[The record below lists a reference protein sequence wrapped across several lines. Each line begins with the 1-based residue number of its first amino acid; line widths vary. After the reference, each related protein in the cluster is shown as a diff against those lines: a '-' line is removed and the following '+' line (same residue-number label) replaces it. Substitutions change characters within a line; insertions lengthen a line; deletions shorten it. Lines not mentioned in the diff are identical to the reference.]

1 MGQIKVNL
9 PNESFTVKIAGDTP
23 TIEEELKLAELVR
36 SKRRS
41 AATTQQQTML
51 QQQTQ
56 QEQLIDRTSGI
67 KDASLRATL
76 SAAENDA
83 ERVKALENIY
93 GLQEGDYFQDKIG
106 EFGLTKSGGAKLGI
120 DLERDTM
127 IDERGLSR
135 YALADLAT
143 IVPDIA
149 GGVGGTLAGAAIGSA
164 ILPGVGTFV
173 GGVLGAGF
181 GTAAGG
187 LAEEGVEALTG
198 MTAQTS
204 EEIINDAKVNFL
216 IGAGSELA
224 IGGAIRIVAPFF
236 KGMKGSA
243 LPEEDLR
250 LAGMSMEMGMTP
262 SIGAV
267 GGSNILARQQKI
279 GEKALGGSKR
289 LKDNYD
295 AMMKKINGYKDEIGV
310 PVGQITDE
318 EAGSAL
324 VSSITSK
331 SAALE
336 TAEQEAKESIIN
348 TFDSIAADMGVIATK
363 DDNINQTVFSALSQ
377 AIKNFDD
384 MAATKYAS
392 VDAAV
397 KSVVGKEAIL
407 DTKVLKES
415 AKLISKEYK
424 PAIQAAGLAP
434 KASSEAAAAQ
444 AVISGF
450 QALGNKASFSQIYN
464 LRREL
469 FDASFVFKGRGGG
482 VILDDA
488 IKLLDNAM
496 SPQAI
501 EAAGLSS
508 TRAIDAEGLAILKQA
523 ADELPEAKKFFR
535 QGQDAIENMQS
546 AVGIRGL
553 MDGIKSGDIP
563 ANANFL
569 QVLVKPGQPKV
580 LERSLDVVRKN
591 SGEEAANNL
600 RRSLASE
607 YLSSAVARTASKADD
622 PLSFRGASFSMAI
635 DDLGNTGKVLFGD
648 QFDEIKNLANQ
659 IRQTTIP
666 GTTSAA
672 NVKNALDG
680 AILNRAP
687 DALLDSLRNLAKAQ
701 DDTLKLK
708 QNSIFTQ
715 IARGDPNATIQ
726 AASLIATPKASASN
740 IRGIMNVLDDSQK
753 EQVKAFYMQNLL
765 SDFGSDVMV
774 KGDAL
779 KKFAKAM
786 TEASKGGK
794 LQAIFGKEMGDDMTN
809 FAKVLEF
816 NARTVEGG
824 DLIAANIAASPL
836 QNIGTLIRLGTT
848 GRLLSSAPIYKR
860 VARDYANLKNGISPQ
875 ERQASLGKIIAAAL
889 VQAPGQLAEEGA
901 RAADERIRFAAQNF
915 APTPPSPASGIGSVD
930 VTQPLNPSIAPVS
943 PAAPATGTN
952 VPVGSRGTAGTA
964 ITDLRQMATNNPEIA
979 RALGIRGATAGLL

>member
-1 MGQIKVNL
+1 MGKIKIDL
-9 PNESFTVKIAGDTP
+9 PNESFFVEIEGDQP
-23 TIEEELKLAELVR
+23 TISEQLNIAQLVE
-36 SKRRS
+36 SRRG
-41 AATTQQQTML
+41 AAASEQRQAVIQERA
-51 QQQTQ
+51 Q
-56 QEQLIDRTSGI
+56 QEQLIDTTSGI

-83 ERVKALENIY
+83 EKVKALQNIY
-93 GLQEGDYFQDKIG
+93 GLQEGDYFQNRIG
-106 EFGLTKSGGAKLGI
+106 EFGITRSGGAKLGI
-120 DLERDTM
+120 DLEKDTM
-127 IDERGLSR
+127 IDERGLTR
-135 YALADLAT
+135 YDLADLAT
-143 IVPDIA
+143 VVPDIA
-149 GGVGGTLAGAAIGSA
+149 GGVGGTLAGAAIGTA

-224 IGGAIRIVAPFF
+224 IGGAIKIVAPFF

-250 LAGMSMEMGMTP
+250 LAGMSMEMGITP

-267 GGSNILARQQKI
+267 GGSNILARQEKI
-279 GEKALGGSKR
+279 AQKALGGSKK
-289 LKDNYD
+289 LKDNYE
-295 AMMKKINGYKDEIGV
+295 AMMNKISGYKNEIGV

-318 EAGSAL
+318 EAGRAL
-324 VSSITSK
+324 VSSIAAK
-331 SAALE
+331 STALE

-348 TFDSIAADMGVIATK
+348 TFDSIAANMGVIAAK

-384 MAATKYAS
+384 VSATKYAS
-392 VDAAV
+392 IDAAI
-397 KSVVGKEAIL
+397 KNVVGKEAIL
-407 DTKVLKES
+407 DTGVLKES
-415 AKLISKEYK
+415 AKLISKEYN

-434 KASSEAAAAQ
+434 RASSEAAAAQ

-450 QALGNKASFSQIYN
+450 QALGKKASFSQIYN

-469 FDASFVFKGRGGG
+469 FDASFAFKGRGGG

-501 EAAGLSS
+501 ETAALSS
-508 TRAIDAEGLAILKQA
+508 TKVIDDQGLAILRQA
-523 ADELPEAKKFFR
+523 ADELPEAKRFFR

-553 MDGIKSGDIP
+553 MDGIKSGQIP
-563 ANANFL
+563 ANADFL
-569 QVLVKPGQPKV
+569 QALVKPGKPKV
-580 LERSLDVVRKN
+580 LERAFEVVRKN
-591 SGEEAANNL
+591 SGEAAANSL
-600 RRSLASE
+600 KRSLASE
-607 YLSSAVARTASKADD
+607 YLSGAVSRTAAKADD
-622 PLSFRGASFSMAI
+622 PLSFRGASFSAAI
-635 DDLGNTGKVLFGD
+635 DDLGGTGKVLFGD

-666 GTTSAA
+666 GTTSTA
-672 NVKNALDG
+672 NVNSALDG
-680 AILNRAP
+680 AILNKAP
-687 DALLDSLRNLAKAQ
+687 NALIDSLKNLAKAQ
-701 DDTLKLK
+701 EDTLKLK

-715 IARGDPNATIQ
+715 IARGDPDATIQ
-726 AASLIATPKASASN
+726 AAGLVARPGASASN

-779 KKFAKAM
+779 KKFATAM

-809 FAKVLEF
+809 FAKILEF

-836 QNIGTLIRLGTT
+836 QNIGTLFRLGTT

-860 VARDYANLKNGISPQ
+860 VRRDYANLKKGISPE
-875 ERQASLGKIIAAAL
+875 ERATSLGKIIAAAL
-889 VQAPGQLAEEGA
+889 VQAPGQLAEEGV
-901 RAADERIRFAAQNF
+901 RAGDERIRFAAQNL
-915 APTPPSPASGIGSVD
+915 SPAPPLPSSGIGSVD
-930 VTQPLNPSIAPVS
+930 VTQPLTPDIAP
-943 PAAPATGTN
+943 TRTN
-952 VPVGSRGTAGTA
+952 VPAPTPSSTTISTSTIRQQAAQNPA
-964 ITDLRQMATNNPEIA
+964 IAD
-979 RALGIRGATAGLL
+979 ALGLRGPTAGLINREYL